1 MRTFL
6 TLMKREII
14 DHAAYFVGAVL
25 LSGLTTFMMAT
36 MILSME
42 ARELQN
48 VVPGASIPVVLLA
61 VVGLCGLG
69 VSQMY
74 TDRTRKISA
83 LLIVLP
89 TTRWQIFL
97 ARVAAGF
104 LVVLILLV
112 PLAIACAILIDM
124 RTEQVPLY
132 AGVLG
137 DIWRSVFLIC
147 LACYAVGLYAGWD
160 RRSLAPTLSVLPVA
174 MLIPLLVIIK
184 GFGLEV
190 AGLLLIFTAA
200 CLAATWCRFSSSP
213 L

>member
-6 TLMKREII
+6 TLMKREVI
-14 DHAAYFVGAVL
+14 DHVAYFVGAVL
-25 LSGLTTFMMAT
+25 LSGLVTFMMVT
-36 MILSME
+36 MILGME

-89 TTRWQIFL
+89 TTRWHIFG
-97 ARVAAGF
+97 ARVATGLLAI
-104 LVVLILLV
+104 LTLLV
-112 PLAIACAILIDM
+112 PPAIAGAVLLDM
-124 RTEQVPLY
+124 RTGEVPLY

-137 DIWRSVFLIC
+137 DVLRSVFLIC
-147 LACYAVGLYAGWD
+147 FACYGVGLYAGWD
-160 RRSLAPTLSVLPVA
+160 RRSLTPTLGVLPVVG
-174 MLIPLLVIIK
+174 LIPLLVIIK
-184 GFGLEV
+184 GFGPEV
-190 AGLLLIFTAA
+190 AGILLVFIAA
-200 CLAATWCRFSSSP
+200 CLTATWCRFSSSS